1 MKRVGPKGKGQFV
14 RISWGEA
21 IETIARRFGEI
32 ADSPDGPQAILPYSY
47 AGTMGQLQGNSL
59 DRRFFHRLGASLLAR
74 TICATAGAA
83 GCDITLGTRAA
94 LDPETVVHSRYIIN
108 SGSNTVVTNS
118 HLSTIMHQARKR
130 GAKIVTIDPFPGKP

>member
-1 MKRVGPKGKGQFV
+1 MG
-14 RISWGEA
+14 
-21 IETIARRFGEI
+21 ARAGGSAGSAGRRGGAKEL
-32 ADSPDGPQAILPYSY
+32 SPYSY
-47 AGTMGQLQGNSL
+47 AGTMGHLQGKSP

-108 SGSNTVVTNS
+108 WGSNTVVTNS